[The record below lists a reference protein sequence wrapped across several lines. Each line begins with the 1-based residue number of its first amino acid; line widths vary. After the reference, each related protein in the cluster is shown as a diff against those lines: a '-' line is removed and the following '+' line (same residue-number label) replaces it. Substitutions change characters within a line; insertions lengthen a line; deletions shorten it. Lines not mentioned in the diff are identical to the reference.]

1 MLHSLSI
8 CAHVAGHECA
18 VPRQRQHQGQR
29 LCGPFSSMLALRDLP
44 PFCCCMLALWF
55 ALLQCLCLTEAGLA
69 ARSAGTDVTLRK
81 DVQKKLCAIA
91 DGTNPTTGVDTRESL
106 LC

>member
-1 MLHSLSI
+1 MQ
-8 CAHVAGHECA
+8 A
-18 VPRQRQHQGQR
+18 V
-29 LCGPFSSMLALRDLP
+29 RDLP
-44 PFCCCMLALWF
+44 PLFSAACLLRGF
-55 ALLQCLCLTEAGLA
+55 ALLHCSCLTEAGRLA
-69 ARSAGTDVTLRK
+69 LRSAHAAGTDVTLRK